1 MGTRRAWVVWIA
13 GLAAYVV
20 AITQRTS
27 FGVAGVAAT
36 DRFDATAAA
45 LSAFAVIQL
54 VVYAGLQIPVGV
66 FADRFGS
73 RAMIAGGAVLMAVGQ
88 LQLAVATTI
97 PTGVFGRVL
106 VGAGDAMTFISVLR
120 LVPLWFT
127 PAQVPLLSQITGIV
141 GMGGQLI
148 SSIPFAA
155 LLGARGWSA
164 GFLSLAGLGV
174 LAAAIAAA
182 LVRSEPPGARM
193 HRHAPTV
200 RQTGRVIAD
209 AFAEPG
215 TRLGMWSHFTV
226 QFPGQVFILAWG
238 YPFLVSAQGVAPER
252 VAVLMTVFVVA
263 GAVGGPFL
271 GRIVAVR
278 PRVRSRLVLGIALAI
293 LLAWTTVLVYP
304 GRSPFW
310 LLTVLVVVLS
320 AGGPGSMIGFDFARE
335 FNPPHRL
342 GTANGIVNIGGF
354 SAALV
359 SMYLIGLVLDALK
372 ATGFSHGDLYA
383 LDSFRIALCVQGVL
397 ILVGGLALLRV
408 RSLVRGRAAPA

>member
-1 MGTRRAWVVWIA
+1 MVWIA
-13 GLAAYVV
+13 GLVAYVV

-66 FADRFGS
+66 LSDRCGS
-73 RAMIAGGAVLMAVGQ
+73 RVMIAGGAVLMAVGQ
-88 LQLAVATTI
+88 LQLAAATTI
-97 PTGVFGRVL
+97 PAGVFGRVL

-120 LVPLWFT
+120 LVPLWF
-127 PAQVPLLSQITGIV
+127 PAARVPVLSQLTGIV
-141 GMGGQLI
+141 GMAGQLI

-155 LLGARGWSA
+155 LLGGAGWSA
-164 GFLSLAGLGV
+164 SFV
-174 LAAAIAAA
+174 TLAALGLLAAVLAAA
-182 LVRSEPPGARM
+182 LVRSEPPGARV
-193 HRHAPTV
+193 HGGAPTV
-200 RQTGRVIAD
+200 RQTGRMVAD

-226 QFPGQVFILAWG
+226 QFPGQVFVLAWG
-238 YPFLVSAQGVAPER
+238 YPFLVSAQGVPPAL

-271 GRIVAVR
+271 GRLVALR
-278 PRVRSRLVLGIALAI
+278 PRLRSRLVLGIALGI
-293 LLAWTTVLVYP
+293 LLAWTAVLAYP
-304 GRSPFW
+304 GRAPFW
-310 LLTVLVVVLS
+310 LLTVLVVVLA

-354 SAALV
+354 TAALV
-359 SMYLIGLVLDALK
+359 SMYLIGLVLDLLE
-372 ATGFSHGDLYA
+372 ATGFSRGDLYA
-383 LDSFRIALCVQGVL
+383 LDAFRIALCVQGVL
-397 ILVGGLALLRV
+397 ILLGGLALLRV
-408 RSLVRGRAAPA
+408 RRVLRGRTDRP